1 MCGIAGVVYSDRLR
15 KVSPELVKDM
25 CDRIVHR
32 GPDDYGAYV
41 EGPVGIGMRRLS
53 IIDLHTGHQ
62 PISNED
68 QTVWIV
74 FNGEIYN
81 YRALR
86 ERLEK
91 KGHRFTTAT
100 DTEIIVHLYEEEGVH
115 CVKSLRGMFAFAIW
129 DSGQELLFL
138 ARDRIGIKP
147 LYFCENREG
156 IVFGSELKAL
166 LAVEGIARDLNPQA
180 VAEYFTHLCVPG
192 DLSIYQSVRKLL
204 PGHVLVFQNGR
215 SQISRYWSLKMA
227 PDFQVKE
234 SEWIEQLQS
243 YFTDAVTSHM
253 VADVPVGAFLSGG
266 VDSGSMVAIMAKH
279 SSVPVRTFTVGFKTG
294 AGRFDE
300 TAAARAVA
308 TRYHT
313 QHYECLLEADVAELF
328 PRVVGAIDEP
338 FADSSVIPNWLVC
351 QETARHVKVALS
363 GLGGDELFGGYER
376 YLGLSLGEAYLKL
389 PLVLRRTIAALLR
402 HWPAGDGF
410 SYVGDR
416 IRRFAEASERPM
428 AERYRS
434 FIVAFEDVRQILH
447 PDIQSMGIVSRYA
460 QILKGLNPPHPID
473 LGMLVDFELYL
484 PDDLLRLSD
493 QISMAHSLEI
503 RVPFMDHEF
512 MEFVARIPARYKIH
526 GFQKKYIL
534 KQAMAPW
541 LPKGHMNRPKQG
553 FSIPLAAWLRGSL
566 RSMAN
571 DLVESRRC
579 KESPWINQDCL
590 QRMMKEHMSGYANH
604 EVRLWG
610 VLCFLEWERQQHVQ
624 IAD

>member
-1 MCGIAGVVYSDRLR
+1 MCGIAGVVYSDRSR
-15 KVSPELVKDM
+15 RVSPEIVKDM

-41 EGPVGIGMRRLS
+41 DGPVGIGMRRLS

-62 PISNED
+62 PICNED
-68 QTVWIV
+68 RTVWIV

-91 KGHRFTTAT
+91 NGHRFATAT
-100 DTEIIVHLYEEEGVH
+100 DTEVIVHLYEEEGVH

-129 DSGQELLFL
+129 DLGQELLLL

-147 LYFCENREG
+147 LYFCENRDG
-156 IVFGSELKAL
+156 IVFGSELRAL
-166 LAVEGIARDLNPQA
+166 LVVEDITRDLNPQA

-204 PGHVLVFQNGR
+204 PGHVLVFQRGR
-215 SQISRYWSLKMA
+215 SQITRYWSLKMA
-227 PDFQVKE
+227 PDLQVTE

-266 VDSGSMVAIMAKH
+266 VDSGSMVAIMAKY
-279 SSVPVRTFTVGFKTG
+279 STVPVRTFTVGFKTG
-294 AGRFDE
+294 AGQFDE

-308 TRYHT
+308 TSFHT
-313 QHYECLLEADVAELF
+313 QHHECLLEADVAALF
-328 PRVVGAIDEP
+328 SRVVGAIDEP
-338 FADSSVIPNWLVC
+338 FADSSIIPNWLVC

-376 YLGLSLGEAYLKL
+376 YLGLDLGEAYLKL
-389 PLVLRRTIAALLR
+389 PRVLRRTIAALLR

-416 IRRFAEASERPM
+416 VRRFAEASERPL

-434 FIVAFEDVRQILH
+434 FIVAFDDVRQILH
-447 PDIQSMGIVSRYA
+447 PDIRSIGIVSRYA
-460 QILKGLNPPHPID
+460 KILKGLNPPHPID

-534 KQAMAPW
+534 KKAMAPW
-541 LPKGHMNRPKQG
+541 LPEGHMNRPKQG

-571 DLVESRRC
+571 DLVQSRRC

-590 QRMMKEHMSGYANH
+590 HRMMKEHMSGQANH

-610 VLCFLEWERQQHVQ
+610 VLCFLEWERQQHVK
-624 IAD
+624 